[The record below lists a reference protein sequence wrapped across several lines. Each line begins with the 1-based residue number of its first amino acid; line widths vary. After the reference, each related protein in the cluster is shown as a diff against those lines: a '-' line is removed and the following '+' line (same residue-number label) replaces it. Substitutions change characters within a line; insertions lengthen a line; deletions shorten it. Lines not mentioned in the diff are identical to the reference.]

1 MAVTAKFS
9 RVASRQVASPSRVS
23 SDSRAR
29 NEAGIPILSGYL
41 GELPVEGHSIDPQ
54 RHARLASA
62 HRLGLLLEKDDF
74 LRLLVSQIYIEPHG
88 DLRMEPRIGKHSII
102 VGDSTGLESKL
113 ENLEAFYRQGLV
125 RGPWDRY
132 ELINLKYKD
141 QVVCTKRKT
150 YEII

>member
-1 MAVTAKFS
+1 M
-9 RVASRQVASPSRVS
+9 ASRQVASPSRVS